1 MEPALMFLVLNMGVI
16 IASDLHLLI
25 LALWTCKDWRNGE
38 VIHVIILIHFLIY
51 MRLKFNYY
59 IK

>member
-1 MEPALMFLVLNMGVI
+1 MMEPALMFLVSDMGVI

-25 LALWTCKDWRNGE
+25 FALWTCKDWRNGE

-51 MRLKFNYY
+51 MRLKFN
-59 IK
+59 